1 MIRHTVQ
8 LRFTQ
13 GTDDATVT
21 AIAESLRTLPSLI
34 PEIRAYSVGR
44 DLSLAADN
52 AHLVVQGD
60 FDDVAD
66 YETYRDH
73 PEHRAIIEAQILPA
87 LDARLATQVE
97 HAQP

>member
-13 GTDDATVT
+13 GTDDATIT
-21 AIAESLRTLPSLI
+21 AIAESLHALPSLI
-34 PEIRAYSVGR
+34 PEIRAYAVER

-52 AHLVVQGD
+52 ADLVIQGD
-60 FDDVAD
+60 FDDVAG

-73 PEHRAIIEAQILPA
+73 PAHRAIIEDQILPT
-87 LDARLATQVE
+87 LDERMATQIE
-97 HAQP
+97 R

>member
-1 MIRHTVQ
+1 MIRHTVL

-13 GTDDATVT
+13 GTDAATVA
-21 AIAESLRTLPSLI
+21 AIADSLEALPGAI
-34 PEIRAYSVGR
+34 PEIRSYSIGR

-60 FDDVAD
+60 FDDIAG

-73 PEHRAIIEAQILPA
+73 PAHRAIIESQILPV
-87 LDARLATQVE
+87 LDTRLATQIE
-97 HAQP
+97 R